1 MFSFFP
7 EKIEKLFCQIRMDK
21 LFNESY
27 KSINKMSTSP
37 FIKFCQEKRDEVKA
51 ANPNAKF
58 GDIGKILASIWKE
71 MNQIERTTRVEP
83 RSQVTESESDSG
95 LRRSA
100 RLRNKR
106 LGLNFWGLK
115 LKK

>member
-1 MFSFFP
+1 
-7 EKIEKLFCQIRMDK
+7 
-21 LFNESY
+21 
-27 KSINKMSTSP
+27 MSTSP

-51 ANPNAKF
+51 ANPNANL
-58 GDIGKILASIWKE
+58 GDIGMILASMWKE
-71 MNQIERTTRVEP
+71 MNQTERTTRVEP
-83 RSQVTESESDSG
+83 RSQVTESDSG

>member
-1 MFSFFP
+1 
-7 EKIEKLFCQIRMDK
+7 MDK
-21 LFNESY
+21 LLSESY

-51 ANPNAKF
+51 ANPNANF
-58 GDIGKILASIWKE
+58 GDVGMILASLWKE
-71 MNQIERTTRVEP
+71 MNQIERKMRVEP
-83 RSQVTESESDSG
+83 RSQVTEAESG

-106 LGLNFWGLK
+106 LGLNFWGFK